1 MMNYA
6 NIGLL
11 FIIILCGQS
20 VGINLDLPGEFLPYY
35 FNAFPD
41 VAKECSEDPQCP
53 YKVRI

>member
-1 MMNYA
+1 MNYA